1 MKKQRRK
8 LLIAATAVLAGSL
21 LAACGRNEVQVDSSK
36 ESVPEEK
43 VGDVYLL
50 NGFETMDDLYAV
62 KQTNFGYDTVGK
74 MDISAEQKTEGEH
87 SLKYS
92 YEAGANPEILQRF
105 DQSQYPQADM
115 TTVGKTSLSV
125 YSTAES
131 AVTAT
136 LKVITTG
143 NIVLLSSEAY
153 EIQPGEW
160 TEISFDIDAFTR
172 TKNKDDIVGI
182 SVSLGVKGV
191 VADYYIDNWTI
202 TIGEPV
208 TDEQIAQ
215 PVVDR
220 INALPAAE
228 DVDTLAEIMS
238 VLSANG
244 SYEALSESVRAKV
257 SNYDKLAACM
267 EKTEGYG
274 LLFDA
279 GSRLFSMITTSGAGW
294 DWTATMNNVAD
305 ETYGSAVEI
314 NVISYGSGM
323 IIEMN
328 HGAFENAGDYD
339 QIIFYVYNPMDADK
353 TLIYAT
359 GQGWSGKSTT
369 KTLKAG
375 EWTEIIMSMNDVN
388 AEGGYF
394 LIQNSLANGWKFSSI
409 IGVKSSKRAQEV
421 IDLIAALPEVDV
433 ATEANVEAIQ
443 QALDAYD
450 ALTDGAKAL
459 VSNFDK
465 LNELAGK
472 VLYGKY
478 AEPVMAAIDA
488 LPETV
493 SSIADIEAINEAK
506 DLYDSTLE
514 EAKAYV
520 TNVDKLE
527 EMIMQAQAYQNS
539 IDAVRSLI
547 GSVEGKAD
555 TDEEIWC
562 VLSAKSIYES
572 LPESEQAKLT
582 GDDLAAYTAAVEA
595 TEGYSILYDARTESL
610 LTSPAPGD
618 FTNTSQVR
626 NTLDGTYGNVFAL
639 KVLDAS
645 AHSAMSF
652 KPYGSLDTNG
662 IAAVMFYIKNDTGAW
677 QNMLAAYTSDWT
689 NSIAQQLPGQWQIED
704 GDATTIWSKV
714 IIPVD
719 KFYALNDVFFVLNNA
734 GPNFEGDTDHPVT
747 MGTWMISGFVGITQD
762 KYNELLAADTV
773 AMIEE
778 LPDASEVKDLTY
790 RAKITAAKNSYD
802 ALDEGAKAK
811 VTNAEKLNACVEAL
825 NRVFDGEA
833 EKIDEMIAA
842 LPAASEITADNCTL
856 YRTAIMSA
864 NNAYVAAVA
873 EVQERVTGYEKL
885 EACMEKLSEF
895 APAMVKALIEALPDA
910 AAIDTETEI
919 LQVLSV
925 KGYYDSL
932 TAEEKALVENVEKL
946 NACVVKAEGY
956 KLLVDPLRNSS
967 GIRSGSNTGNPG
979 TVGTTVDETYGALW
993 TLQVTNDANGDFQP
1007 VGLNAGNYA
1016 FVTFNIYNPT
1026 GTDIDL
1032 VLYDGAWGNQKVVA
1046 SLKSKSWTE
1055 VRVDVSVYG
1064 SNFFFI
1070 FNSAA
1075 CSGGIWKI
1083 TGFMGVPA
1091 EDGNKVILDAS
1102 VAGNLRSGSNT
1113 GNPGTVGTAVDET
1126 YGDVWTLQVTKDAN
1140 GDFQPVGL
1148 NVDGYA
1154 FVTFSIYNPTGTD
1167 IDLVL
1172 YDGDW
1177 GNQKVVASLKSK
1189 SWTEVR
1195 VDVSVYGSNF
1205 FFIFNSAACSEGMW
1219 KITSFVG
1226 EPAEDRNKVILDASV
1241 AANLRSGS
1249 NTGNPGT
1256 VGTAVDETYGDVWT
1270 LQVTKDANGDFQP
1283 VGLNADGYA
1292 FVTFSIYNPTGEDI
1306 GLVLYDGKWGNQ
1318 KVVATMKSKEWTEV
1332 SVDVSVYG
1340 SDFFFILNS
1349 AACSEGIWKITS
1361 FVGVPDKETPDSDGG
1376 APTVNAEVVFP
1387 GKHEKLA

>member
-1 MKKQRRK
+1 MKIQRRK
-8 LLIAATAVLAGSL
+8 LLMAATAVLAGSL
-21 LAACGRNEVQVDSSK
+21 LAACGGNEIVVDSGK
-36 ESVPEEK
+36 DSVPEEK

-92 YEAGANPEILQRF
+92 YEAGTNPEILQRF

-115 TTVGKTSLSV
+115 STVGKTSLSV

-160 TEISFDIDAFTR
+160 TELSFDIDAFTR
-172 TKNKDDIVGI
+172 TKNKDDIVGV

-191 VADYYIDNWTI
+191 AADYYIDNWTI
-202 TIGEPV
+202 TIGEAV

-215 PVVDR
+215 PVIDR
-220 INALPAAE
+220 IEALPAAE
-228 DVDTLAEIMS
+228 EIDSLAEIMS

-279 GSRLFSMITTSGAGW
+279 GSRLFSMVTTSGAGW
-294 DWTATMNNVAD
+294 DWTATMNNVTD

-314 NVISYGSGM
+314 NVLSYGSGM

-328 HGAFENAGDYD
+328 HGAFENAGEYD
-339 QIIFYVYNPMDADK
+339 QMIFYVYNPMDEDK

-369 KTLKAG
+369 TALKAG
-375 EWTEIIMSMNDVN
+375 EWTQVVMSLNDVN

-394 LIQNSLANGWKFSSI
+394 LIQSSLASGWKFSSI

-421 IDLIAALPEVDV
+421 VDLIDALPAADE
-433 ATEANVEAIQ
+433 ATEENADAIQ
-443 QALDAYD
+443 QALDAYN

-459 VSNFDK
+459 VGNYDK

-472 VLYGKY
+472 VLYGSY
-478 AEPVMAAIDA
+478 AQPVMTAIEA
-488 LPETV
+488 LPDTV
-493 SSIADIEAINEAK
+493 TSVADIQAINEVQ

-520 TNVDKLE
+520 TNAEKLE
-527 EMIMQAQAYQNS
+527 DLLVQAQAYQNS
-539 IDAVRSLI
+539 AAAVRYLI
-547 GSVEGKAD
+547 GQVEGEVD
-555 TDEEIWC
+555 TDEEIWR

-572 LPESEQAKLT
+572 LSESEQAKLT
-582 GDDLAAYTAAVEA
+582 ADELAAYTAAVAA
-595 TEGYSILYDARTESL
+595 TEGYTLLYDARTESL

-618 FTNTSQVR
+618 FTNTSLVR
-626 NTLDGTYGNVFAL
+626 NTLDGIYGNVFAL

-662 IAAVMFYIKNDTGAW
+662 IAAVMVYIRNDTGAW
-677 QNMLAAYTSDWT
+677 QNLLAVFTSDWS
-689 NSIAQQLPGQWQIED
+689 NSIAQQLPGEYQVES
-704 GDATTIWSKV
+704 GSAESAWSKV

-719 KFYALNDVFFVLNNA
+719 TFYALNDVFFVLNNA
-734 GPNFEGDTDHPVT
+734 GANFEGDAAHPVT
-747 MGTWMISGFVGITQD
+747 TGTWMISGFVGITQD
-762 KYNELLAADTV
+762 KYIELLAAETV
-773 AMIEE
+773 ALIEA
-778 LPDASEVKDLTY
+778 LPDASEVTDLTY

-811 VTNAEKLNACVEAL
+811 VVNVEKLNACVEAL
-825 NRVFDGEA
+825 NRIFDGEA
-833 EKIDEMIAA
+833 EKINEMIAA
-842 LPAASEITADNCTL
+842 LPAASQITAENCAL
-856 YRTAIMSA
+856 YRTAIMAA
-864 NNAYVAAVA
+864 NNAYAAAVA
-873 EVQERVTGYEKL
+873 EVRERVADYGKL
-885 EACMEKLSEF
+885 EACVEKLSEF
-895 APAMVKALIEALPDA
+895 APATVKALIEALPA
-910 AAIDTETEI
+910 AESIDTEAEI

-925 KGYYDSL
+925 KGYFDAL
-932 TAEEKALVENVEKL
+932 TDEEKASVDNAAKL
-946 NACVVKAEGY
+946 SACVEKAEGY
-956 KLLVDPLRNSS
+956 RLLLDPLKNGS
-967 GIRSGSNTGNPG
+967 GIRSGSNSGNPG
-979 TVGTTVDETYGALW
+979 TVGTTADETYGVLW
-993 TLQVTNDANGDFQP
+993 TLQVTNNANGDFQP
-1007 VGLNAGNYA
+1007 VGLNVYNYA
-1016 FVTFNIYNPT
+1016 SVTFGIYNPT
-1026 GTDIDL
+1026 DTNIDL
-1032 VLYDGAWGNQKVVA
+1032 VLYDGAWGNQKVA
-1046 SLKSKSWTE
+1046 ATLTGKSWTQ
-1055 VRVDVSVYG
+1055 VSVDVSVYG
-1064 SNFFFI
+1064 SDFFFI

-1075 CSGGIWKI
+1075 CSEGVWKI

-1091 EDGNKVILDAS
+1091 EGGDNIILDAS
-1102 VAGNLRSGSNT
+1102 VAANLRSGSNS

-1126 YGDVWTLQVTKDAN
+1126 YGDVWTLQVTNA
-1140 GDFQPVGL
+1140 
-1148 NVDGYA
+1148 
-1154 FVTFSIYNPTGTD
+1154 
-1167 IDLVL
+1167 
-1172 YDGDW
+1172 
-1177 GNQKVVASLKSK
+1177 
-1189 SWTEVR
+1189 
-1195 VDVSVYGSNF
+1195 
-1205 FFIFNSAACSEGMW
+1205 
-1219 KITSFVG
+1219 
-1226 EPAEDRNKVILDASV
+1226 
-1241 AANLRSGS
+1241 
-1249 NTGNPGT
+1249 
-1256 VGTAVDETYGDVWT
+1256 
-1270 LQVTKDANGDFQP
+1270 ANGDFQP

-1318 KVVATMKSKEWTEV
+1318 KVAATMKSKEWTKV

-1349 AACSEGIWKITS
+1349 AACSEGVWKITG
-1361 FVGVPDKETPDSDGG
+1361 FVGVPAEETSDSGAATSETTTSETAEGVFSGKKEEL
-1376 APTVNAEVVFP
+1376 V
-1387 GKHEKLA
+1387 

>member
-36 ESVPEEK
+36 ESAPEEK

-92 YEAGANPEILQRF
+92 YEAGTNPEILQRF

-115 TTVGKTSLSV
+115 STVGKTSLSV

-160 TEISFDIDAFTR
+160 TELSFDIDAFTR
-172 TKNKDDIVGI
+172 TKNKDDIVGV

-202 TIGEPV
+202 TIGEAV

-215 PVVDR
+215 PVIDR
-220 INALPAAE
+220 IEALPAAE
-228 DVDTLAEIMS
+228 EIDSLAEIIS

-294 DWTATMNNVAD
+294 DWTATMNNVTD

-314 NVISYGSGM
+314 NVLSYGSGM

-328 HGAFENAGDYD
+328 HGAFENAGEYD
-339 QIIFYVYNPMDADK
+339 QMIFYVYNPMDEDK

-369 KTLKAG
+369 TALKAG
-375 EWTEIIMSMNDVN
+375 EWTQVVMSLNDVN

-394 LIQNSLANGWKFSSI
+394 LIQSSLASGWKFSSI

-421 IDLIAALPEVDV
+421 VDLIDALPAADE
-433 ATEANVEAIQ
+433 ATEENADAIQ
-443 QALDAYD
+443 QALDAYN

-459 VSNFDK
+459 VGNYDK

-472 VLYGKY
+472 VLYGSY
-478 AEPVMAAIDA
+478 AQPVMTAIEA
-488 LPETV
+488 LPDTV
-493 SSIADIEAINEAK
+493 TSVADIQAINEVQ

-520 TNVDKLE
+520 TNAEKLE
-527 EMIMQAQAYQNS
+527 DLLVQAQAYQNS
-539 IDAVRSLI
+539 AAAVRYLI
-547 GSVEGKAD
+547 GQVEGEVD
-555 TDEEIWC
+555 TDEEIWR

-572 LPESEQAKLT
+572 LSESEQAKLT
-582 GDDLAAYTAAVEA
+582 ADELAAYTAAVAA
-595 TEGYSILYDARTESL
+595 TEGYTLLYDARTESL

-618 FTNTSQVR
+618 FTNTSLVR
-626 NTLDGTYGNVFAL
+626 NTLDGIYGNVFAL

-662 IAAVMFYIKNDTGAW
+662 IAAVMVYIRNDTGAW
-677 QNMLAAYTSDWT
+677 QNLLAVFTSDWS
-689 NSIAQQLPGQWQIED
+689 NSIAQQLPGEYQVES
-704 GDATTIWSKV
+704 GSAESAWSKV
-714 IIPVD
+714 VIPVD
-719 KFYALNDVFFVLNNA
+719 TFYALNDVFFVLNNA
-734 GPNFEGDTDHPVT
+734 GANFEGDAAHPVT
-747 MGTWMISGFVGITQD
+747 TGTWMISGFVGITQD
-762 KYNELLAADTV
+762 KYNELLAAETV
-773 AMIEE
+773 ALIEA
-778 LPDASEVKDLTY
+778 LPDASEVTDLTY

-811 VTNAEKLNACVEAL
+811 VVNVEKLNACVEAL
-825 NRVFDGEA
+825 NRIFDGEA
-833 EKIDEMIAA
+833 EKINEMIAA
-842 LPAASEITADNCTL
+842 LPAASQITAENCAL
-856 YRTAIMSA
+856 YRTAIMAA
-864 NNAYVAAVA
+864 NNAYAAAPA
-873 EVQERVTGYEKL
+873 EVRERVADYGKL
-885 EACMEKLSEF
+885 EACVEKLSEF
-895 APAMVKALIEALPDA
+895 APAIVKALIEALPA
-910 AAIDTETEI
+910 AESIDTEAEI

-925 KGYYDSL
+925 KGYFDAL
-932 TAEEKALVENVEKL
+932 TDEEKASVDNVDKL
-946 NACVVKAEGY
+946 SACVEKAEGY
-956 KLLVDPLRNSS
+956 RLLLDPLKNGS
-967 GIRSGSNTGNPG
+967 GIRSGSNSGNPG
-979 TVGTTVDETYGALW
+979 TVGTTADETYGELW
-993 TLQVTNDANGDFQP
+993 TLQVTNN
-1007 VGLNAGNYA
+1007 
-1016 FVTFNIYNPT
+1016 
-1026 GTDIDL
+1026 
-1032 VLYDGAWGNQKVVA
+1032 
-1046 SLKSKSWTE
+1046 
-1055 VRVDVSVYG
+1055 
-1064 SNFFFI
+1064 
-1070 FNSAA
+1070 
-1075 CSGGIWKI
+1075 
-1083 TGFMGVPA
+1083 
-1091 EDGNKVILDAS
+1091 
-1102 VAGNLRSGSNT
+1102 
-1113 GNPGTVGTAVDET
+1113 
-1126 YGDVWTLQVTKDAN
+1126 AN

-1148 NVDGYA
+1148 NVYNYA
-1154 FVTFSIYNPTGTD
+1154 S
-1167 IDLVL
+1167 
-1172 YDGDW
+1172 
-1177 GNQKVVASLKSK
+1177 
-1189 SWTEVR
+1189 
-1195 VDVSVYGSNF
+1195 
-1205 FFIFNSAACSEGMW
+1205 
-1219 KITSFVG
+1219 
-1226 EPAEDRNKVILDASV
+1226 
-1241 AANLRSGS
+1241 
-1249 NTGNPGT
+1249 
-1256 VGTAVDETYGDVWT
+1256 
-1270 LQVTKDANGDFQP
+1270 
-1283 VGLNADGYA
+1283 
-1292 FVTFSIYNPTGEDI
+1292 VTFSIYNPTGEDI

-1318 KVVATMKSKEWTEV
+1318 KVAATMKSKEWTVV

-1349 AACSEGIWKITS
+1349 AACSEGVWKITG
-1361 FVGVPDKETPDSDGG
+1361 FVGVPAEETSDSGAATSETAKTPEAAEGVFSGKKEEL
-1376 APTVNAEVVFP
+1376 V
-1387 GKHEKLA
+1387 

>member
-1 MKKQRRK
+1 MV
-8 LLIAATAVLAGSL
+8 AAAILAGSL
-21 LAACGRNEVQVDSSK
+21 LAACSGPDSR
-36 ESVPEEK
+36 PEGGEEPIHQEK
-43 VGDVYLL
+43 VGDVYQL
-50 NGFETMDDLYAV
+50 NDFETMDDLYAV

-74 MDISAEQKTEGEH
+74 MDISAEQKSKGEH

-92 YEAGANPEILQRF
+92 YMAGADPEILQRF

-115 TTVGKTSLSV
+115 STVGKTSLSV
-125 YSTAES
+125 YSTAEN

-153 EIQPGEW
+153 EIQPGVW
-160 TEISFDIDAFTR
+160 TEITFDIDAFTR

-191 VADYYIDNWTI
+191 VADYYLDNWTI

-208 TDEQIAQ
+208 TDKQIAQ

-220 INALPAAE
+220 IDALPAAE
-228 DVDTLAEIMS
+228 DIDTLAEIMS

-244 SYEALSESVRAKV
+244 SYQALSESVRAEV
-257 SNYDKLAACM
+257 SNYDKLSACM
-267 EKTEGYG
+267 QKTEGYG

-279 GSRLFSMITTSGAGW
+279 GSQLFSMITTSGAGW
-294 DWTATMNNVAD
+294 DWTATMNNVTD

-314 NVISYGSGM
+314 NVVSYGSGK

-339 QIIFYVYNPMDADK
+339 QMIFYVYNPTDSDK

-369 KTLKAG
+369 TTLKAG
-375 EWTEIIMSMNDVN
+375 EWTEIVMSMNDVN

-394 LIQNSLANGWKFSSI
+394 LIQNSLAAGWKFSSI
-409 IGVKSSKRAQEV
+409 IGVKSSGRAQEV
-421 IDLIAALPEVDV
+421 IDLIAALPEADA
-433 ATEANVEAIQ
+433 ATEEDMTAIQ
-443 QALDAYD
+443 QALDAYN

-459 VSNFDK
+459 VSNYDK
-465 LNELAGK
+465 LNALAGK

-493 SSIADIEAINEAK
+493 SSVAEIEAVNKAK

-520 TNVDKLE
+520 TNAEKLE
-527 EMIMQAQAYQNS
+527 DLIAQAQAYQNS
-539 IDAVRSLI
+539 AETVLYLI
-547 GSVEGKAD
+547 GSVEGEAD
-555 TDEEIWC
+555 TDEEIWR

-572 LPESEQAKLT
+572 LPESERAKIT
-582 GDDLAAYTAAVEA
+582 GDDLTAYTAAVAA
-595 TEGYSILYDARTESL
+595 TEGYSVLYDARSESL

-626 NTLDGTYGNVFAL
+626 NTLDATYGNVFAL

-652 KPYGSLDTNG
+652 KPYGSLNTNG

-677 QNMLAAYTSDWT
+677 QNMMAIYTSDWS
-689 NSIAQQLPGQWQIED
+689 NSITQQLPGQWQIED
-704 GDATTIWSKV
+704 GDATTVWSKIV
-714 IIPVD
+714 IPVD

-734 GPNFEGDTDHPVT
+734 GANYEGDTDHPVT

-773 AMIEE
+773 ALIEE
-778 LPDASEVKDLTY
+778 LPDASEVTDLTY

-811 VTNAEKLNACVEAL
+811 VSNAAKLNACVEAL

-833 EKIDEMIAA
+833 EKINEMIAA
-842 LPAASEITADNCTL
+842 LPEAAEITEENCAL
-856 YRTAIMSA
+856 YRTAIMAANSA
-864 NNAYVAAVA
+864 YAAAPA
-873 EVQERVTGYEKL
+873 EVRERVTSYEKL
-885 EACMEKLSEF
+885 EACIEKLSEF
-895 APAMVKALIEALPDA
+895 APATVKALIDALPEA
-910 AAIDTETEI
+910 ADIDTEAEI

-925 KGYYDSL
+925 KGYFDSL
-932 TAEEKALVENVEKL
+932 TAEEKAKVDNAEKL
-946 NACVVKAEGY
+946 NACVEKAQGC
-956 KLLVDPLRNSS
+956 KLLADPLKNAS
-967 GIRSGSNTGNPG
+967 GLRSGSNTGNPG
-979 TVGTTVDETYGALW
+979 TVNTTADETYGVLW
-993 TLQVTNDANGDFQP
+993 TLQVTNAANGDFQP
-1007 VGLNAGNYA
+1007 VGLKTDGYA
-1016 FVTFNIYNPT
+1016 FVTFSIYNPT
-1026 GTDIDL
+1026 DTDIDL
-1032 VLYDGAWGNQKVVA
+1032 VLYDGAWGNQKVA
-1046 SLKSKSWTE
+1046 ATLKS
-1055 VRVDVSVYG
+1055 
-1064 SNFFFI
+1064 
-1070 FNSAA
+1070 
-1075 CSGGIWKI
+1075 
-1083 TGFMGVPA
+1083 M
-1091 EDGNKVILDAS
+1091 
-1102 VAGNLRSGSNT
+1102 
-1113 GNPGTVGTAVDET
+1113 
-1126 YGDVWTLQVTKDAN
+1126 
-1140 GDFQPVGL
+1140 
-1148 NVDGYA
+1148 
-1154 FVTFSIYNPTGTD
+1154 
-1167 IDLVL
+1167 
-1172 YDGDW
+1172 
-1177 GNQKVVASLKSK
+1177 

-1205 FFIFNSAACSEGMW
+1205 FFIFNSAACSEGVW
-1219 KITSFVG
+1219 KITGFMGV
-1226 EPAEDRNKVILDASV
+1226 PAEGGDNIILDASV

-1249 NTGNPGT
+1249 NSGNPGT
-1256 VGTAVDETYGDVWT
+1256 VGTAVDEIYGDVWT
-1270 LQVTKDANGDFQP
+1270 LQVTNAANGDFQP

-1318 KVVATMKSKEWTEV
+1318 KVAATMKSKEWTEV

-1340 SDFFFILNS
+1340 SDFFFIFNS
-1349 AACSEGIWKITS
+1349 AACSEGVWKITG
-1361 FVGVPDKETPDSDGG
+1361 FVGVPAEETSDSG
-1376 APTVNAEVVFP
+1376 AATSETAEGVFP
-1387 GKHEKLA
+1387 GKKEELV